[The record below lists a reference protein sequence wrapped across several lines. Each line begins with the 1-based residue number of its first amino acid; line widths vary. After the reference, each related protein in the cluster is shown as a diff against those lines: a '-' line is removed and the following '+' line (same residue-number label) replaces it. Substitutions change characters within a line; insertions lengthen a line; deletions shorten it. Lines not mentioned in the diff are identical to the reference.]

1 MINRLVI
8 RYFVQHN
15 YTEAWTQ
22 INESFFKNL
31 MGGDYCL
38 VGDDRMLSPAS
49 NLWSLSYII
58 FLLNKNYYSRYV
70 EKVVLLLIEISI
82 YIFETIKMQTWEIWK
97 KGIRIF
103 YEGVF
108 CCLLFG
114 ELLGLQLNKLSIAR

>member
-1 MINRLVI
+1 
-8 RYFVQHN
+8 
-15 YTEAWTQ
+15 
-22 INESFFKNL
+22 

-82 YIFETIKMQTWEIWK
+82 YIFLYVILPK
-97 KGIRIF
+97 
-103 YEGVF
+103 
-108 CCLLFG
+108 
-114 ELLGLQLNKLSIAR
+114 